1 MKRKFNSNGEEE
13 EPNFDL
19 TKKVNTGY
27 LHSSYKTE
35 AKGTSDKI
43 SWSEADRIIHRPE
56 LKAWTEK
63 YCNLGSMS
71 FWIEERQLDPLDLE
85 DGDKVRIKSN
95 GDGPFIYSISK
106 IEPDSQTISNAAG
119 PEKQVGESWT
129 DKIMDLKAQGL
140 PQAATGGTEEGA
152 GADDDEWSD

>member
-1 MKRKFNSNGEEE
+1 MQVVSAELNKHLSIMSIIYSRSKGLVM
-13 EPNFDL
+13 L
-19 TKKVNTGY
+19 T
-27 LHSSYKTE
+27 L
-35 AKGTSDKI
+35 
-43 SWSEADRIIHRPE
+43 RINVI
-56 LKAWTEK
+56 LD
-63 YCNLGSMS
+63 
-71 FWIEERQLDPLDLE
+71 EERQLDPLDLE

-152 GADDDEWSD
+152 GATMMNGKKNGHKMERVMAL